1 MASNPNLPIHPSFD
15 ERISVRVEGQLPDF
29 VKQDHATFVAF
40 LEAYY
45 EYLEQIGKPYEI
57 VGNLKNYFNVD
68 KTVDDFLQYFKTQF
82 GKDIPEVVFANANKP
97 SVIKHLR
104 DFYRSKGSEKSFQFI
119 FRLLYQEE
127 I

>member
-1 MASNPNLPIHPSFD
+1 MATVSPNHPIHPSFD

-45 EYLEQIGKPYEI
+45 EYLEQIGK
-57 VGNLKNYFNVD
+57 
-68 KTVDDFLQYFKTQF
+68 
-82 GKDIPEVVFANANKP
+82 
-97 SVIKHLR
+97 HM
-104 DFYRSKGSEKSFQFI
+104 
-119 FRLLYQEE
+119 RLLV